1 VGLAE
6 SERLVRPLD
15 RMSDQSAIDVIPDAV
30 ESSPIEPAFG
40 SLMSGVAVT
49 FATRLLIL
57 GCVVTSSVIVAR
69 WLGPEGTGALAVLN
83 VTVALALQI
92 GSAGIPSA
100 TTYFVAKDR
109 VALGPVWTNG
119 IVFSLAAGSIIAIGV
134 IAVANLRPNIFN
146 GVSGHLIAI
155 VAISIP
161 FQLITLLGLNLLL
174 AVDRIRL
181 MNSLDALS
189 SFSILINSVLVL
201 VIWRRGLAI
210 LVSFNTVAAIV
221 LSLVLVSFVVRVSR
235 RLNEHAATRS
245 NFSLLKQMLVYGGK
259 FYVSI
264 FASFV
269 IFRADLLIVNHF
281 RGTQAAGVYAIAS
294 QFSFLLI
301 MLPGVIA
308 SLLFPR
314 VASRQDDTAAYAVD
328 VTRHTSFIMLLV
340 CLAAAGLSFLLPLVY
355 GARFGDATIQL
366 LIMLPGIFFIS
377 LESVLVQHFTGT
389 GLPAMI
395 PAFWFITMAINLGMN
410 FALVPVWGARAA
422 AINSSVSYVL
432 IFILVAAYFSHK
444 TGHNPLLVFAPRIHE
459 FQNLFAK
466 LQRRAFAK

>member
-1 VGLAE
+1 
-6 SERLVRPLD
+6 
-15 RMSDQSAIDVIPDAV
+15 
-30 ESSPIEPAFG
+30 
-40 SLMSGVAVT
+40 
-49 FATRLLIL
+49 
-57 GCVVTSSVIVAR
+57 
-69 WLGPEGTGALAVLN
+69 
-83 VTVALALQI
+83 
-92 GSAGIPSA
+92 
-100 TTYFVAKDR
+100 
-109 VALGPVWTNG
+109 
-119 IVFSLAAGSIIAIGV
+119 
-134 IAVANLRPNIFN
+134 
-146 GVSGHLIAI
+146 
-155 VAISIP
+155 
-161 FQLITLLGLNLLL
+161 
-174 AVDRIRL
+174 
-181 MNSLDALS
+181 
-189 SFSILINSVLVL
+189 
-201 VIWRRGLAI
+201 
-210 LVSFNTVAAIV
+210 
-221 LSLVLVSFVVRVSR
+221 
-235 RLNEHAATRS
+235 
-245 NFSLLKQMLVYGGK
+245 MLVYGGK

-410 FALVPVWGARAA
+410 LALVPVWGARAA
-422 AINSSVSYVL
+422 AINSSVSYAL
-432 IFILVAAYFSHK
+432 IFILVTAYFSHK